1 MQSETPF
8 ANDDW
13 RCKKMSEIENDAA
26 EDVSYEDN
34 EKHVVR
40 RRANG
45 RATRLKILAAAR
57 AIIIEKGTDSLS
69 IDRVIKEAGVS
80 KGSFMYHFPSR
91 QALIE
96 ALVNEYA
103 AHLGEVQTG
112 LTNKAKSDCPM
123 LEAYA
128 EWYKGFTS
136 GEIDSGSSPL
146 VALAMA
152 SRENRKFMEPVRDW
166 YRRYFDR
173 VKQEACG
180 SERALV
186 YTLAYDALFFHH
198 LFGTDVL
205 TDDEKK
211 AVTRT
216 LQAFADGGVNKQEA
230 LGRVFWK
237 RKSRPTLRHL
247 IGRGI
252 PRETQ
257 MNLCQVAA
265 VMRAARANATGKTE
279 SH

>member
-1 MQSETPF
+1 M
-8 ANDDW
+8 
-13 RCKKMSEIENDAA
+13 
-26 EDVSYEDN
+26 
-34 EKHVVR
+34 
-40 RRANG
+40 
-45 RATRLKILAAAR
+45 
-57 AIIIEKGTDSLS
+57 
-69 IDRVIKEAGVS
+69 IKEAGVS

-216 LQAFADGGVNKQEA
+216 LQAFADGGVNKPEA
-230 LGRVFWK
+230 
-237 RKSRPTLRHL
+237 
-247 IGRGI
+247 
-252 PRETQ
+252 
-257 MNLCQVAA
+257 
-265 VMRAARANATGKTE
+265 
-279 SH
+279 

>member
-69 IDRVIKEAGVS
+69 IERVIKEAGVS

-230 LGRVFWK
+230 
-237 RKSRPTLRHL
+237 
-247 IGRGI
+247 
-252 PRETQ
+252 
-257 MNLCQVAA
+257 
-265 VMRAARANATGKTE
+265 
-279 SH
+279 

>member
-1 MQSETPF
+1 
-8 ANDDW
+8 
-13 RCKKMSEIENDAA
+13 MSEIENDAA

-136 GEIDSGSSPL
+136 GEIDSGSSPARCTRHGVKREPEVHGACARL
-146 VALAMA
+146 VQALLR
-152 SRENRKFMEPVRDW
+152 SRQAGGLRLRE
-166 YRRYFDR
+166 
-173 VKQEACG
+173 G
-180 SERALV
+180 SGLHPRLRCP
-186 YTLAYDALFFHH
+186 LLPPS
-198 LFGTDVL
+198 LWNG
-205 TDDEKK
+205 
-211 AVTRT
+211 R
-216 LQAFADGGVNKQEA
+216 ADG
-230 LGRVFWK
+230 
-237 RKSRPTLRHL
+237 
-247 IGRGI
+247 
-252 PRETQ
+252 
-257 MNLCQVAA
+257 
-265 VMRAARANATGKTE
+265 
-279 SH
+279 

>member
-1 MQSETPF
+1 M
-8 ANDDW
+8 
-13 RCKKMSEIENDAA
+13 
-26 EDVSYEDN
+26 
-34 EKHVVR
+34 
-40 RRANG
+40 
-45 RATRLKILAAAR
+45 
-57 AIIIEKGTDSLS
+57 
-69 IDRVIKEAGVS
+69 IKEAGVS

-173 VKQEACG
+173 VKQE
-180 SERALV
+180 
-186 YTLAYDALFFHH
+186 
-198 LFGTDVL
+198 
-205 TDDEKK
+205 
-211 AVTRT
+211 
-216 LQAFADGGVNKQEA
+216 
-230 LGRVFWK
+230 
-237 RKSRPTLRHL
+237 
-247 IGRGI
+247 
-252 PRETQ
+252 
-257 MNLCQVAA
+257 VAA
-265 VMRAARANATGKTE
+265 PRGLWSTPSPTMPSSSTISLERTC
-279 SH
+279 

>member
-1 MQSETPF
+1 
-8 ANDDW
+8 
-13 RCKKMSEIENDAA
+13 MSEIENDAA

-128 EWYKGFTS
+128 EW
-136 GEIDSGSSPL
+136 
-146 VALAMA
+146 
-152 SRENRKFMEPVRDW
+152 
-166 YRRYFDR
+166 
-173 VKQEACG
+173 
-180 SERALV
+180 
-186 YTLAYDALFFHH
+186 
-198 LFGTDVL
+198 
-205 TDDEKK
+205 
-211 AVTRT
+211 
-216 LQAFADGGVNKQEA
+216 
-230 LGRVFWK
+230 
-237 RKSRPTLRHL
+237 
-247 IGRGI
+247 
-252 PRETQ
+252 
-257 MNLCQVAA
+257 
-265 VMRAARANATGKTE
+265 
-279 SH
+279 

>member
-128 EWYKGFTS
+128 ELYKGFTS
-136 GEIDSGSSPL
+136 G
-146 VALAMA
+146 
-152 SRENRKFMEPVRDW
+152 
-166 YRRYFDR
+166 
-173 VKQEACG
+173 
-180 SERALV
+180 
-186 YTLAYDALFFHH
+186 
-198 LFGTDVL
+198 
-205 TDDEKK
+205 
-211 AVTRT
+211 
-216 LQAFADGGVNKQEA
+216 
-230 LGRVFWK
+230 
-237 RKSRPTLRHL
+237 
-247 IGRGI
+247 
-252 PRETQ
+252 
-257 MNLCQVAA
+257 
-265 VMRAARANATGKTE
+265 
-279 SH
+279 

>member
-96 ALVNEYA
+96 ALVNE
-103 AHLGEVQTG
+103 
-112 LTNKAKSDCPM
+112 
-123 LEAYA
+123 
-128 EWYKGFTS
+128 
-136 GEIDSGSSPL
+136 
-146 VALAMA
+146 
-152 SRENRKFMEPVRDW
+152 
-166 YRRYFDR
+166 
-173 VKQEACG
+173 
-180 SERALV
+180 
-186 YTLAYDALFFHH
+186 
-198 LFGTDVL
+198 
-205 TDDEKK
+205 
-211 AVTRT
+211 
-216 LQAFADGGVNKQEA
+216 
-230 LGRVFWK
+230 
-237 RKSRPTLRHL
+237 
-247 IGRGI
+247 
-252 PRETQ
+252 ETQ

>member
-13 RCKKMSEIENDAA
+13 SCKKLSEIDNDAA

-40 RRANG
+40 RRAYG
-45 RATRLKILAAAR
+45 RATRRKIRAAAR
-57 AIIIEKGTDSLS
+57 AIFIEKGTDSLS

-91 QALIE
+91 QALSE

-103 AHLGEVQTG
+103 AQLGEVQTG

-146 VALAMA
+146 DALAMA

-166 YRRYFDR
+166 YRRY
-173 VKQEACG
+173 
-180 SERALV
+180 
-186 YTLAYDALFFHH
+186 
-198 LFGTDVL
+198 
-205 TDDEKK
+205 
-211 AVTRT
+211 
-216 LQAFADGGVNKQEA
+216 
-230 LGRVFWK
+230 
-237 RKSRPTLRHL
+237 
-247 IGRGI
+247 
-252 PRETQ
+252 
-257 MNLCQVAA
+257 
-265 VMRAARANATGKTE
+265 
-279 SH
+279 